1 MVKKR
6 INRKNKTQKANRIG
20 KKKRI
25 KIFYPGVLVGSGA
38 YKEVFNIT
46 PVLSANTKDDVLTQ
60 SERESMGIVLDD
72 GISNNVVMV
81 RPNTPLTE
89 IEELEDFVKEMK
101 LQARF
106 ADLGLA
112 PKVLEVNSELKS
124 GAEYTPYAYTYRC
137 NFNLC
142 DYEFS
147 KISSDLK
154 KLFDGVAEAGYIYT
168 DIKQANMCE
177 FNVLRKNKLK
187 SKHFVFVDF
196 DETFV
201 YPYKGT
207 KLGFGEVNLKEIVSD
222 IMEFMFIAIEM
233 NRCGNSLNCV
243 FCNNSHNMA
252 RRLLQLMKKYEKS
265 KLETYPMISESGFT
279 LLDLIGVKIPLMSPL
294 KMVNHYFSN
303 KVRPNERDGY
313 VLYKS
318 VMKMLQTESE
328 KYKKNTKKITPLS
341 RKSKTKTKS
350 KSMSERFPRP

>member
-1 MVKKR
+1 MAKKR
-6 INRKNKTQKANRIG
+6 KTQNNAGNVKSDNN
-20 KKKRI
+20 KKKKKKKI

-81 RPNTPLTE
+81 RPNTPLTK
-89 IEELEDFVKEMK
+89 IELGEFVKEMK
-101 LQARF
+101 LQATF
-106 ADLGLA
+106 AGLGLA

-124 GAEYTPYAYTYRC
+124 GEEYTPYAYTYRC

-147 KISSDLK
+147 KISTDLK

-233 NRCGNSLNCV
+233 NRCGKSLNCV

-252 RRLLQLMKKYEKS
+252 RRLLQLIKKYEKS

-279 LLDLIGVKIPLMSPL
+279 LLDLIGAKIPLLSPL

-303 KVRPNERDGY
+303 KVDPMNAMDMFY
-313 VLYKS
+313 TNL
-318 VMKMLQTESE
+318 L
-328 KYKKNTKKITPLS
+328 
-341 RKSKTKTKS
+341 
-350 KSMSERFPRP
+350 